1 MRNLCSSAGLGAI
14 VSENSISLDLPNDPP
29 RTMFAQCRHSE
40 AGVTEHP
47 NKGSSYLNV
56 SV

>member
-29 RTMFAQCRHSE
+29 RMMFAQCRHSE